1 MSYNSSYFF
10 GDDTISGWGPRYFF
24 SFYSEYGEGRSG
36 MIIEVS
42 FFVVIFVLSFIANL
56 MIAAA
61 VLKYPEMRTVTNCF
75 LLNLTAADIAFVAGI
90 PALVYTR
97 LNHEWELGNF
107 ACKLL
112 PYSQFV
118 CGFVLLWTL
127 TWISMDRYR
136 CIVVPPFRSQLTPK
150 RACLL
155 TTITWLIASV
165 IFLPVALWFR
175 EQTTDNN
182 LRICTLVFP
191 KNDTV
196 NVSLLFLVPTLLL
209 SCIAPLTMFV
219 YYYQQIFRKL
229 NETKDRWRNNDKNK
243 FGSNKPDVLRQQE
256 EIRLNRHMRVIR
268 ILLLN
273 VLVVLIMWLPITVI
287 MFLIYVDGS
296 RPNHDTN
303 FFLRSHHF
311 IWTLLIA
318 LLNTVVNP
326 LLYGVMSENFR
337 KCFLRMRFLSR
348 QRKALTRQ
356 IFCDGG
362 PGSSSSKTPT
372 MVKTQFQFTNAI
384 SIID

>member
-1 MSYNSSYFF
+1 
-10 GDDTISGWGPRYFF
+10 
-24 SFYSEYGEGRSG
+24 
-36 MIIEVS
+36 
-42 FFVVIFVLSFIANL
+42 
-56 MIAAA
+56 
-61 VLKYPEMRTVTNCF
+61 
-75 LLNLTAADIAFVAGI
+75 
-90 PALVYTR
+90 
-97 LNHEWELGNF
+97 
-107 ACKLL
+107 
-112 PYSQFV
+112 
-118 CGFVLLWTL
+118 
-127 TWISMDRYR
+127 MDRYR

-384 SIID
+384 SIIDWNGESFVDLQYYFEVGNSIWLEPVVWLSFLALYCNNYWYPMSKSSTRILYDVKYKSAWDPPPPPSPHSDDMFTVYLSWKYRVDL